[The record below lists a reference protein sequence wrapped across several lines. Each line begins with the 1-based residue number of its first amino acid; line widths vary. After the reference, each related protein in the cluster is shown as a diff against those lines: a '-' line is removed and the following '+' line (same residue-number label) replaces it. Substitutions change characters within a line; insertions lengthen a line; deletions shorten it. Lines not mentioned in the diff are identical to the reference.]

1 METDCLVVVQAIR
14 CPLNM
19 ISYIGGIVQDC
30 KTTLSSL
37 TDVLLV
43 FIKRS
48 ANNVAHEIARAS
60 NIVPDRSTSIK
71 REQHDYMSVMH
82 IEQITGNRFLLTN
95 KHIRSVVYRIIF
107 PYISHANHSTR
118 SNSTKHQLFAI
129 LIFNLYMPQLF
140 SILSR
145 IVAIS
150 YY

>member
-1 METDCLVVVQAIR
+1 MVETDCLVVVQAIR

-60 NIVPDRSTSIK
+60 NIVPDR
-71 REQHDYMSVMH
+71 
-82 IEQITGNRFLLTN
+82 
-95 KHIRSVVYRIIF
+95 IF
-107 PYISHANHSTR
+107 GGEISSKFQAV
-118 SNSTKHQLFAI
+118 I
-129 LIFNLYMPQLF
+129 LNDMI
-140 SILSR
+140 
-145 IVAIS
+145 
-150 YY
+150 